1 MCTPVTTPI
10 CFSYVY
16 HPIHQRLSC
25 FVCCSLFYVNIPQI
39 FLPCFWDNTIYYLI
53 QCLRFTITNKVWGT
67 YGQSFMDWKARKTE
81 NLWDQESCLIWWLEP
96 SLHHLKSRLTF
107 LVSDFQAVTRS
118 IQQAGQASQ
127 VLAWNS
133 CPGHFSWHGSW
144 TSGWNYVSLVSVHE
158 IFWRRL

>member
-1 MCTPVTTPI
+1 MCTPVTPPI

-81 NLWDQESCLIWWLEP
+81 NLWDHESCLIWWLEP
-96 SLHHLKSRLTF
+96 SLHHLKSRLSF
-107 LVSDFQAVTRS
+107 LVSDLLDSEAMWIVGILYLCAAILGPYYLHTT
-118 IQQAGQASQ
+118 I
-127 VLAWNS
+127 
-133 CPGHFSWHGSW
+133 
-144 TSGWNYVSLVSVHE
+144 
-158 IFWRRL
+158 